1 MRSPGR
7 LTAIPSAIVSTDG
20 AGTGSPRRSDS
31 GYGAQA
37 ATWTPITSTS
47 GRAALTAIAMPEQ
60 SPPPPTGTT
69 TRARSGTS
77 SSSSSPSDPWPAT
90 MSGSSNGCTKASPP
104 LARSLVRERQAVVDR
119 AAADVDDRALAAR
132 GLDLGQ
138 RRVVGHED
146 LARHAAG
153 AGGGGEALGVVAGR
167 RGDHA
172 GGAAAV
178 AEGGELGR
186 RAAQL
191 ERARALQVLGLE
203 RDHAAGALGDRPRR
217 EHRGAAGDR
226 VDRGARRRDVGGAHP
241 AARIRGHQAKDATD
255 DQRSGWPGGPPA
267 RGVAAA

>member
-47 GRAALTAIAMPEQ
+47 GRAALTAIAMPEH

-77 SSSSSPSDPWPAT
+77 SSSSRPSDPWPAT

-104 LARSLVRERQAVVDR
+104 SRERSCARARQSSTEPPPMFTIAPWPRAASTLASGASSGTNTSQVTPRTR
-119 AAADVDDRALAAR
+119 AAAARLWAWLPADAATTPAAQPRSPRAASLAAAPR
-132 GLDLGQ
+132 SLNEPVRCRFSAL
-138 RRVVGHED
+138 RATTPP
-146 LARHAAG
+146 ARS
-153 AGGGGEALGVVAGR
+153 EIVRDDSTGR
-167 RGDHA
+167 
-172 GGAAAV
+172 
-178 AEGGELGR
+178 
-186 RAAQL
+186 
-191 ERARALQVLGLE
+191 
-203 RDHAAGALGDRPRR
+203 PP
-217 EHRGAAGDR
+217 GDR

-255 DQRSGWPGGPPA
+255 DQRSGLPGGPPA